1 MGIFPVEF
9 PTTTAGCFE
18 SFRLLHYL
26 AFIKGGIRFELY
38 AMSIVLIKPKLLT
51 NLRMKIQTGRGTIS
65 LITLIAIWSVSA
77 LTSLPGLAVSPIL
90 GDLTKIFPEATDLD
104 IQMLTSLPSLLII
117 PFILLGGKLTEKV
130 DFVRILKIGLWLFA
144 VSGMLYLVSNKMW
157 QLIVVSALLGIG
169 AGLIIPLSTGLVS
182 RYFTGTYRVKQF
194 GFSSAITNFT
204 LVIATAVTGYL
215 AEVSWHL
222 PFLVYLLPLISILL
236 IGRLKK
242 DRPEVASADSASS
255 KEERAVID
263 TGGSKYGIHVKH
275 LIELMFF
282 YGVTTYIVLAVIFNL
297 PFLMEKHH
305 FSSGNSGLMISL
317 FFLAIMAPGFCL
329 DKIAATLKERTKAY
343 SLLFMAL
350 GLLLIWIAPLEWL
363 IIPGCLFVG
372 LGYGVIQPMLY
383 DKTTHTALPEKAT
396 LALAFVMMM
405 NYLAILLYPF
415 IVDFF
420 QWIFHT
426 QSQEF
431 PFIFNLLITVV
442 TLFWAYRRRH
452 TFLFND
458 QLK

>member
-1 MGIFPVEF
+1 
-9 PTTTAGCFE
+9 
-18 SFRLLHYL
+18 
-26 AFIKGGIRFELY
+26 
-38 AMSIVLIKPKLLT
+38 
-51 NLRMKIQTGRGTIS
+51 MKIQTGRGTIP
-65 LITLIAIWSVSA
+65 LITLIAIWSISA

-90 GDLTKIFPEATDLD
+90 GDLTKIFPKAIDLD

-144 VSGMLYLVSNKMW
+144 ASGILYLISNKMW

-169 AGLIIPLSTGLVS
+169 SGLIIPLSTGLIS
-182 RYFTGTYRVKQF
+182 KYFVGTYRVKQF
-194 GFSSAITNFT
+194 GLSSAITNFT

-236 IGRLKK
+236 VGHLKESRSDAAVK
-242 DRPEVASADSASS
+242 PSS
-255 KEERAVID
+255 QSTAPSGQTAAVD
-263 TGGSKYGIHVKH
+263 TGGSKYGIHIKH
-275 LIELMFF
+275 LLQIMLF
-282 YGVTTYIVLAVIFNL
+282 YGVTTFIVLAVIFNL
-297 PFLMEKHH
+297 SFLMEKHH

-329 DKIAATLKERTKAY
+329 DKIVDELKERTKAY
-343 SLLFMAL
+343 SLLSMAV
-350 GLLLIWIAPLEWL
+350 GLALIWIAPIEWL
-363 IIPGCLFVG
+363 IIPGCILVG
-372 LGYGVIQPMLY
+372 LGYGIIQPMLY
-383 DKTTHTALPEKAT
+383 DKTTHTALPQKAT
-396 LALAFVMMM
+396 MALAFVMMM

-415 IVDFF
+415 IIDFL
-420 QWIFHT
+420 QNLFHT

-431 PFIFNLLITVV
+431 PFVFNLLITIV
-442 TLFWAYRRRH
+442 TFFWAYLRRD

>member
-1 MGIFPVEF
+1 
-9 PTTTAGCFE
+9 
-18 SFRLLHYL
+18 
-26 AFIKGGIRFELY
+26 
-38 AMSIVLIKPKLLT
+38 
-51 NLRMKIQTGRGTIS
+51 MKIQTGRGTIP
-65 LITLIAIWSVSA
+65 LITLIAIWSISA

-90 GDLTKIFPEATDLD
+90 GDLTKIFPKATDLD

-144 VSGMLYLVSNKMW
+144 ASGILYLISNKMW

-169 AGLIIPLSTGLVS
+169 SGLIIPLSTGLIS
-182 RYFTGTYRVKQF
+182 KYFVGTYRVKQF
-194 GFSSAITNFT
+194 GLSSAITNFT

-236 IGRLKK
+236 VGHLRESRSDAAVK
-242 DRPEVASADSASS
+242 PSS
-255 KEERAVID
+255 QSTAPSGQTAAVD
-263 TGGSKYGIHVKH
+263 TGGSKYGIHIKH
-275 LIELMFF
+275 LLQIMLF
-282 YGVTTYIVLAVIFNL
+282 YGVTTFIVLAVIFNL
-297 PFLMEKHH
+297 SFLMEKHH

-329 DKIAATLKERTKAY
+329 DKIVDELKERTKAY
-343 SLLFMAL
+343 SLLSMAV
-350 GLLLIWIAPLEWL
+350 GLALIWIAPIEWL
-363 IIPGCLFVG
+363 IIPGCILVG
-372 LGYGVIQPMLY
+372 LGYGIIQPMLY
-383 DKTTHTALPEKAT
+383 DKTTHTALPQKAT
-396 LALAFVMMM
+396 MALAFVMMM

-415 IVDFF
+415 IIDFL
-420 QWIFHT
+420 QNLFHT

-431 PFIFNLLITVV
+431 PFIFNLLITIA
-442 TLFWAYRRRH
+442 TFFWAYLRRD

>member
-1 MGIFPVEF
+1 
-9 PTTTAGCFE
+9 
-18 SFRLLHYL
+18 
-26 AFIKGGIRFELY
+26 
-38 AMSIVLIKPKLLT
+38 
-51 NLRMKIQTGRGTIS
+51 MKIQTGRGTIP
-65 LITLIAIWSVSA
+65 LITLIAIWSISA

-90 GDLTKIFPEATDLD
+90 GDLTKIFPKATDLD

-144 VSGMLYLVSNKMW
+144 ASGILYLISNKMW

-169 AGLIIPLSTGLVS
+169 SGLIIPLSTGLIS
-182 RYFTGTYRVKQF
+182 KYFVGTYRVKQF
-194 GFSSAITNFT
+194 GLSSAITNFT

-236 IGRLKK
+236 VGHLKESRS
-242 DRPEVASADSASS
+242 DAAVEPSS
-255 KEERAVID
+255 QSTAPSGQTAAVD
-263 TGGSKYGIHVKH
+263 TGGRKYGIHIKH
-275 LIELMFF
+275 LLQIMLF
-282 YGVTTYIVLAVIFNL
+282 YGVTTFIVLAVIFNL
-297 PFLMEKHH
+297 SFLMEKHH

-329 DKIAATLKERTKAY
+329 DKIVDELKERTKAY
-343 SLLFMAL
+343 SLLSMAV
-350 GLLLIWIAPLEWL
+350 GLALIWIAPIEWL
-363 IIPGCLFVG
+363 IIPGCILVG
-372 LGYGVIQPMLY
+372 LGYGIIQPMLY
-383 DKTTHTALPEKAT
+383 DKTTHTALPQKAT
-396 LALAFVMMM
+396 MALAFVMMM

-415 IVDFF
+415 IIDFL
-420 QWIFHT
+420 QNLFHT

-431 PFIFNLLITVV
+431 PFVFNLLITIV
-442 TLFWAYRRRH
+442 TFFWAYLRRD

>member
-1 MGIFPVEF
+1 
-9 PTTTAGCFE
+9 
-18 SFRLLHYL
+18 
-26 AFIKGGIRFELY
+26 
-38 AMSIVLIKPKLLT
+38 
-51 NLRMKIQTGRGTIS
+51 MKIQTGRGTIP
-65 LITLIAIWSVSA
+65 LITLIAIWSISA

-90 GDLTKIFPEATDLD
+90 GDLTKIFPKATDLD

-144 VSGMLYLVSNKMW
+144 ASGILYLISNKMW

-169 AGLIIPLSTGLVS
+169 SGLIIPLSTGLIS
-182 RYFTGTYRVKQF
+182 KYFVGTYRVKQF
-194 GFSSAITNFT
+194 GLSSAITNFT

-236 IGRLKK
+236 VGHLKESQSDAAVK
-242 DRPEVASADSASS
+242 PSS
-255 KEERAVID
+255 QSTAPSGQTTAVD
-263 TGGSKYGIHVKH
+263 TGGSKYGIHIKH
-275 LIELMFF
+275 LLQIMLF
-282 YGVTTYIVLAVIFNL
+282 YGVTTFIVLAVIFNL
-297 PFLMEKHH
+297 SFLMEKHH

-329 DKIAATLKERTKAY
+329 DKIVDELKERTKAY
-343 SLLFMAL
+343 SLLSMAV
-350 GLLLIWIAPLEWL
+350 GLALIWIAPIEWL
-363 IIPGCLFVG
+363 IIPGCILVG
-372 LGYGVIQPMLY
+372 LGYGIIQPMLY
-383 DKTTHTALPEKAT
+383 DKTTHTALPQKAT
-396 LALAFVMMM
+396 MALAFVMMM

-415 IVDFF
+415 IIDFL
-420 QWIFHT
+420 QNLFHT

-431 PFIFNLLITVV
+431 PFVFNLLITIV
-442 TLFWAYRRRH
+442 TFFWAYLRRD

>member
-1 MGIFPVEF
+1 M
-9 PTTTAGCFE
+9 
-18 SFRLLHYL
+18 R
-26 AFIKGGIRFELY
+26 
-38 AMSIVLIKPKLLT
+38 
-51 NLRMKIQTGRGTIS
+51 IQTGRGTIP
-65 LITLIAIWSVSA
+65 LITLIAIWSISA

-130 DFVRILKIGLWLFA
+130 DYVRILKIGLWLFA
-144 VSGMLYLVSNKMW
+144 ASGILYLISNKMW

-169 AGLIIPLSTGLVS
+169 SGLIIPLSTGLVS
-182 RYFTGTYRVKQF
+182 RYFVGTYRVKQF
-194 GFSSAITNFT
+194 GLSSAITNFT

-222 PFLVYLLPLISILL
+222 PFLVYLLPLVSILL
-236 IGRLKK
+236 VGHLKTNQPGTEPVAAGSGNST
-242 DRPEVASADSASS
+242 PEQSA
-255 KEERAVID
+255 ID
-263 TGGSKYGIHVKH
+263 TGGSKYGIHTRH
-275 LIELMFF
+275 LLQLMLF

-305 FSSGNSGLMISL
+305 FSSGDSGLMISL
-317 FFLAIMAPGFCL
+317 FFLAIMAPGFGL
-329 DKIAATLKERTKAY
+329 DKIVGVLKERTKAY
-343 SLLFMAL
+343 SLLSMAL
-350 GLLLIWIAPLEWL
+350 GLLLIWIAPIEWL
-363 IIPGCLFVG
+363 IIPGCILVG

-383 DKTTHTALPEKAT
+383 DKTTHAALPEKTT

-431 PFIFNLLITVV
+431 PFIFNLLITIV
-442 TLFWAYRRRH
+442 TFFWAYLRRN

>member
-1 MGIFPVEF
+1 
-9 PTTTAGCFE
+9 
-18 SFRLLHYL
+18 
-26 AFIKGGIRFELY
+26 
-38 AMSIVLIKPKLLT
+38 
-51 NLRMKIQTGRGTIS
+51 MKIQTGRGTIP
-65 LITLIAIWSVSA
+65 LITLIAIWSISA

-90 GDLTKIFPEATDLD
+90 GDLTKIFPKATDLD

-144 VSGMLYLVSNKMW
+144 ASGILYLISNKMW

-169 AGLIIPLSTGLVS
+169 SGLIIPLSTGLIS
-182 RYFTGTYRVKQF
+182 KYFVGTYWVKQF
-194 GFSSAITNFT
+194 GLSSAITNFT

-236 IGRLKK
+236 VGHLKESQSDAAVK
-242 DRPEVASADSASS
+242 PSS
-255 KEERAVID
+255 QSTAPSGQTAAVD
-263 TGGSKYGIHVKH
+263 TGGSKYGIHIKH
-275 LIELMFF
+275 LLQIMLF
-282 YGVTTYIVLAVIFNL
+282 YGVTTFIVLAVIFNL
-297 PFLMEKHH
+297 SFLMEKHH

-329 DKIAATLKERTKAY
+329 DKIVDELKERTKAY
-343 SLLFMAL
+343 SLLSMAV
-350 GLLLIWIAPLEWL
+350 GLALIWIAPIEWL
-363 IIPGCLFVG
+363 IIPGCILVG
-372 LGYGVIQPMLY
+372 LGYGIIQPMLY
-383 DKTTHTALPEKAT
+383 DKTTHTALPQKAT
-396 LALAFVMMM
+396 MALAFVMMM

-415 IVDFF
+415 IIDFL
-420 QWIFHT
+420 QNLFHT

-431 PFIFNLLITVV
+431 PFVFNLLITIV
-442 TLFWAYRRRH
+442 TFFWAYLRRD

>member
-1 MGIFPVEF
+1 
-9 PTTTAGCFE
+9 
-18 SFRLLHYL
+18 
-26 AFIKGGIRFELY
+26 
-38 AMSIVLIKPKLLT
+38 
-51 NLRMKIQTGRGTIS
+51 MKIQTGRGTIP
-65 LITLIAIWSVSA
+65 LITLIAIWSISA

-90 GDLTKIFPEATDLD
+90 GDLTKIFPKATDLD

-144 VSGMLYLVSNKMW
+144 ASGILYLISNKMW

-169 AGLIIPLSTGLVS
+169 SGLIIPLSTGLIS
-182 RYFTGTYRVKQF
+182 KYFVGTYRVKQF
-194 GFSSAITNFT
+194 GLSSAITNFT

-236 IGRLKK
+236 VGHLKESRS
-242 DRPEVASADSASS
+242 DADVEPSS
-255 KEERAVID
+255 QSTAPSGQTAAVD
-263 TGGSKYGIHVKH
+263 TGGSKYGIHIKH
-275 LIELMFF
+275 LLQIMLF
-282 YGVTTYIVLAVIFNL
+282 YGVTTFIVLAVIFNL
-297 PFLMEKHH
+297 SFLMEKHH

-329 DKIAATLKERTKAY
+329 DKIVDELKERTKAY
-343 SLLFMAL
+343 SLLSMAV
-350 GLLLIWIAPLEWL
+350 GLALIWIAPIEWL
-363 IIPGCLFVG
+363 IIPGCILVG
-372 LGYGVIQPMLY
+372 LGYGIIQPMLY
-383 DKTTHTALPEKAT
+383 DKTTHTALPQKAT
-396 LALAFVMMM
+396 MALAFVMMM

-415 IVDFF
+415 IIDFL
-420 QWIFHT
+420 QNLFHT

-431 PFIFNLLITVV
+431 PFVFNLLITIV
-442 TLFWAYRRRH
+442 TFFWAYLRRD